1 MIAVTIV
8 GKTIPSPLAKNI
20 PYQCNLLLFLRH
32 HHEQGEKMENAAF
45 WERMYAANIGRMI
58 GLCHRYVNDLALAE
72 DLAHEAFLKAMERS
86 DTYRATGNFEAWLMR
101 ITVNHAIQH
110 LRESINTVPIVEEET
125 PDVTTEE
132 APIWEKDFSQ
142 EELLAAVQQLPVRL
156 RTVFNLYAIDNQSH
170 AYIAD
175 LLNISIANSKELL
188 FRARKRLRQLL
199 SQMAQEKEKRKKGVF
214 VMILLFLLQHSE
226 AARTDR
232 LFRKGLSGLS
242 YAPAQPL
249 STAQIR
255 QAAVEAPSS
264 TGVFVAAHRVVLA
277 TATMATVAGGIFAW
291 QIARNTVND
300 SPLPEPIQ
308 PEEIPAAAPA
318 DSMLASIE
326 THETSETELVAESEN
341 RKAPKSPATIVVT
354 KEIYVTDTVV
364 LRDTAIVKDTVY
376 LMQKP

>member
-1 MIAVTIV
+1 
-8 GKTIPSPLAKNI
+8 
-20 PYQCNLLLFLRH
+20 
-32 HHEQGEKMENAAF
+32 MENVAF

-86 DTYRATGNFEAWLMR
+86 DTYRATGHFEAWLMR
-101 ITVNHAIQH
+101 ITVNHAVQH
-110 LRESINTVPIVEEET
+110 LRESIDTVTIVEEET
-125 PDVTTEE
+125 PDVTAED
-132 APIWEKDFSQ
+132 APIWEMDFTQ
-142 EELLAAVQQLPVRL
+142 EELLAAVQQLPVRP

-199 SQMAQEKEKRKKGVF
+199 TQMAEEKEKRKKGVF

-232 LFRKGLSGLS
+232 LFRKGLSELS

-264 TGVFVAAHRVVLA
+264 TGVFVAAHRVALT
-277 TATMATVAGGIFAW
+277 TAAVATVVVGICAW

-300 SPLPEPIQ
+300 SRLPQPIQ
-308 PEEIPAAAPA
+308 PSEMPVAAPV
-318 DSMLASIE
+318 DSTPVSIE
-326 THETSETELVAESEN
+326 TGETTEIGSVTEHSSRNAE
-341 RKAPKSPATIVVT
+341 KTPATIVVT

-376 LMQKP
+376 LIQKP